1 MAAWQKHRQPSS
13 LSAFTKEIKLL
24 VPVRRDPCGLF
35 SHSCCEAA
43 RQWLTRL
50 MRVRRPSVRRGA
62 TVARALG
69 RCQASCDPRVICRF
83 TRINRNAWWSR
94 SSGTTTVVRR
104 DGADGWNLQRDFNNQ
119 KCVVSLERWDVEMFF
134 CSWMF
139 LKSSHQEP
147 PPYQSPG
154 IHLSHFSS
162 LFIYFYMWPFN
173 LLLSEKDTKK
183 KEANM
188 CFCCQDLKRERSGT
202 VIERPHLVMIYKW
215 VVFCG
220 QRRVEQTTSS
230 VYCKKHS
237 LRGRCPA
244 TR

>member
-104 DGADGWNLQRDFNNQ
+104 DGADGRESTKRFQQSEMCGFSGKMR
-119 KCVVSLERWDVEMFF
+119 RWDVPLFLNVPQKQPPRTPSLPVTWNPSFTFF
-134 CSWMF
+134 ITFHLF
-139 LKSSHQEP
+139 LHVT
-147 PPYQSPG
+147 
-154 IHLSHFSS
+154 L
-162 LFIYFYMWPFN
+162 
-173 LLLSEKDTKK
+173 
-183 KEANM
+183 
-188 CFCCQDLKRERSGT
+188 
-202 VIERPHLVMIYKW
+202 
-215 VVFCG
+215 
-220 QRRVEQTTSS
+220 
-230 VYCKKHS
+230 
-237 LRGRCPA
+237 
-244 TR
+244 